1 MLRVYQDL
9 IHIEAQWQQID
20 DEIRFAHVANGSKGE
35 PVAQNRYANLLGDS
49 KGKTVAQNINANK
62 ESGSKEKVDVQ
73 NCHIQSEEAQEDEI
87 RYAHVLGGLKD
98 KPVAQDSDAHRD
110 SGLKDKSVDQNS
122 DDKFD
127 KDLKEDYFIQD
138 DKNSYKME
146 LSNKLKSFV
155 ANEFTLKTGKKVR
168 NINGILRNDKY
179 PFAIA
184 NIDRA
189 VVGEKAFLEC
199 KVTNS
204 YSKKVWQM
212 GVPIHYQIQ
221 VNHYMAVTGA
231 THCYVAALI
240 GNEELIIHR
249 IDRDEEIIDEIMKLE
264 AMFWDK
270 CILGG
275 EIPAPDGSLDYSIVL
290 QGLYKDS
297 KDEELILFE
306 QEKLL
311 DRYDE
316 ITAIYKEIEVER
328 KKIEQYIQV
337 QMKEYEVGFIGDRR
351 ITWKKQSRNTIDTK
365 KLKKEYPEIAAEC
378 MKTTTSRVFRL

>member
-1 MLRVYQDL
+1 MAVYLDK
-9 IHIEAQWQQID
+9 ID

-110 SGLKDKSVDQNS
+110 SGLKDKPVDQNS

-204 YSKKVWQM
+204 FNKKEWIKTI
-212 GVPIHYQIQ
+212 PIHYKIQ
-221 VNHYMAVTGA
+221 MNHYMAVTGA
-231 THCYVAALI
+231 SHCYVAVLI
-240 GNEELIIHR
+240 GNEELVIHKLE
-249 IDRDEEIIDEIMKLE
+249 RDEDYIEEIMKLE
-264 AMFWDK
+264 EIFWNN
-270 CILGG
+270 CILGN
-275 EIPAPDGSLDYSIVL
+275 ELPMPDGSSDYSKTL
-290 QGLYKDS
+290 DTLYKDS
-297 KDEELILFE
+297 KCEELILFE
-306 QEKLL
+306 AEKILE
-311 DRYDE
+311 RYDE
-316 ITAIYKEIEVER
+316 VVKIYKDFEKE
-328 KKIEQYIQV
+328 KKAIEQYLKL
-337 QMKEYEVGFIGDRR
+337 QMKNYEIAYVGDRK
-351 ITWKKQSRNTIDTK
+351 ITWKKQERNTIDTTR
-365 KLKKEYPEIAAEC
+365 LKKEHPEIVAGY
-378 MKTTTSRVFRL
+378 MKTTTSRVLKI

>member
-1 MLRVYQDL
+1 MRKYLDANIIANTKDMPKDEWLKKRKCGIGGSDASSILGFNPYKSSIAVYLDK
-9 IHIEAQWQQID
+9 ID

-35 PVAQNRYANLLGDS
+35 PVAQNCYANLLGDS

-110 SGLKDKSVDQNS
+110 SGLKDKPVDQNS

-204 YSKKVWQM
+204 FNKKEWIKTI
-212 GVPIHYQIQ
+212 PIHYKIQ
-221 VNHYMAVTGA
+221 MNHYMAVTGA
-231 THCYVAALI
+231 SHCYVAVLI
-240 GNEELIIHR
+240 GNEDLVIHKLE
-249 IDRDEEIIDEIMKLE
+249 RDEEMIDEIMKLE
-264 AMFWDK
+264 EMFWNN
-270 CILGG
+270 CILGDDF
-275 EIPAPDGSLDYSIVL
+275 PMPDGSSDYSKTL
-290 QGLYKDS
+290 DTLYKNS
-297 KDEELILFE
+297 KQEELILF
-306 QEKLL
+306 
-311 DRYDE
+311 
-316 ITAIYKEIEVER
+316 
-328 KKIEQYIQV
+328 
-337 QMKEYEVGFIGDRR
+337 
-351 ITWKKQSRNTIDTK
+351 
-365 KLKKEYPEIAAEC
+365 
-378 MKTTTSRVFRL
+378 

>member
-1 MLRVYQDL
+1 MRKYLDAYIVHETKDMSKEQWLEARKCGIGGSDAASILGLNPYKSSVSVY
-9 IHIEAQWQQID
+9 I
-20 DEIRFAHVANGSKGE
+20 
-35 PVAQNRYANLLGDS
+35 
-49 KGKTVAQNINANK
+49 
-62 ESGSKEKVDVQ
+62 EKVDYIHGVSMSDK
-73 NCHIQSEEAQEDEI
+73 NINGCKIDNSNEEANY
-87 RYAHVLGGLKD
+87 R
-98 KPVAQDSDAHRD
+98 
-110 SGLKDKSVDQNS
+110 
-122 DDKFD
+122 
-127 KDLKEDYFIQD
+127 
-138 DKNSYKME
+138 ME
-146 LSNKLKSFV
+146 LGNKLEDFV
-155 ANEFTLKTGKKVR
+155 ANEFSLKTGLKVR
-168 NINGILRNDKY
+168 NVNGILKNDKY

-378 MKTTTSRVFRL
+378 MKTTTYRVFRMN